1 MKDQK
6 KLHRRMAGLLSSRVP
21 EAGLDQVTDRRRRD
35 GRRRWG
41 LVAVLRAVLA
51 ALLSGAKSCAECEAL
66 TNEMSTASRRLVGIR
81 RRLPDTTLRDILV
94 SLSPDELRQCLRRQA
109 KHANRR
115 GALHPDGL
123 PFGVMAMDGKY
134 TAITAWDEEYSQ
146 RQSEGEVGA
155 HGVVRSFTCALVSSR
170 AKVCF
175 DTVPI
180 PSATNEMGYF
190 VEAFDGL
197 IREFGR
203 GGVFSLVAADAGS
216 ASDTNGR
223 HVRDADRHYLFRLK
237 NTLPTLLTEAR
248 AQLARRTARQAVAE
262 SEDVCK
268 PYVYIRRLYLTE
280 EMAGFEWEHLQTVLR
295 VEVEKVRLETGEVV
309 PLKEEDANR
318 YYLSSLPAGELSAA
332 QWLLLVRRYWGVENG
347 PHFTLDK
354 IIDEDHHPWIVN
366 DPQGMVV
373 VLLLRRI
380 AYNLL
385 ALFRDVTQRSEDKRG
400 TPWGD
405 LLRWMYNALIALTD
419 ADVLGLRVR
428 TVPATGT

>member
-1 MKDQK
+1 VKDRK
-6 KLHRRMAGLLSSRVP
+6 KLHRRMAGLVSSRIP
-21 EAGLDQVTDRRRRD
+21 EAGLDQVADWRRRDRRRR
-35 GRRRWG
+35 WS
-41 LVAVLRAVLA
+41 LVAVLRAVLV
-51 ALLSGAKSCAECEAL
+51 ALLSGAKSCAECESL
-66 TNEMSTASRRLVGIR
+66 TNEMSRASGKLVGIR

-94 SLSPDELRQCLRRQA
+94 SLLPDELRKCLRRQA
-109 KHANRR
+109 RQAHRR
-115 GALHPDGL
+115 GALRPDGL

-134 TAITAWDEEYSQ
+134 TAITAWDEQYSQ
-146 RQSEGEVGA
+146 RQSEGAVGA
-155 HGVVRSFTCALVSSR
+155 HGVVRTFTCALVSSR

-197 IREFGR
+197 LREFGR
-203 GGVFSLVAADAGS
+203 GDIFALVAADAGS

-248 AQLARRTARQAVAE
+248 AQLSWRTVREAVAE

-268 PYVYIRRLYLTE
+268 PYVYHRRLYLTE
-280 EMAGFEWEHLQTVLR
+280 EMAGFEWDHLRTVLR
-295 VEVEKVRLETGEVV
+295 IEVEKVHLETGEVV

-354 IIDEDHHPWIVN
+354 IMDEDNHPWIVN

-385 ALFRDVTQRSEDKRG
+385 ALFRDVTQRSEDRRG
-400 TPWGD
+400 TPWKD
-405 LLRWMYNALIALTD
+405 LLRWMHNALIALTD

-428 TVPATGT
+428 TVPATGI

>member
-1 MKDQK
+1 
-6 KLHRRMAGLLSSRVP
+6 MAGLVSSRIP

-35 GRRRWG
+35 RRRRWS
-41 LVAVLRAVLA
+41 LVAVLRAVLV
-51 ALLSGAKSCAECEAL
+51 ALMSGAKSCAECEWL
-66 TNEMSTASRRLVGIR
+66 TDEISTSSRKLVGIR

-94 SLSPDELRQCLRRQA
+94 SLSPDELRGCLRRQA
-109 KHANRR
+109 RHAHRR
-115 GALHPDGL
+115 GALRPDGL
-123 PFGVMAMDGKY
+123 PFGVMAIDGKY
-134 TAITAWDEEYSQ
+134 TTITAWDKQYSQ
-146 RQSEGEVGA
+146 RQSEGATGA
-155 HGVVRSFTCALVSSR
+155 HGVVRTFTCALVSSR

-175 DTVPI
+175 DAVPI

-190 VEAFDGL
+190 VEVFDGL
-197 IREFGR
+197 MREYGR
-203 GGVFSLVAADAGS
+203 GGVFTLVAADAGS
-216 ASDTNGR
+216 ASDKNGQHVTDAGR
-223 HVRDADRHYLFRLK
+223 HYFFRLK
-237 NTLPTLLTEAR
+237 NTLPTLITEAR
-248 AQLARRTARQAVAE
+248 AHLAWRTGSQAVAE

-268 PYVYIRRLYLTE
+268 PYVYRRRLYLTE
-280 EMAGFEWEHLQTVLR
+280 EMAGFEWDHLRTVLR
-295 VEVEKVRLETGEVV
+295 VEVEKVHLETGEVV

-318 YYLSSLPAGELSAA
+318 YYIASLPADELSAA

-354 IIDEDHHPWIVN
+354 ILEEDDHPWIVN

-400 TPWGD
+400 TPWKN
-405 LLRWMYNALIALTD
+405 LLRWMHNALIALTD
-419 ADVLGLRVR
+419 ADTIGLRVR